1 MGSLKSTENCLLQKQ
16 RLDGERG
23 FDIKVS
29 WAVCWRRIQMKNKSC
44 NEEVTEIRDSNEI
57 MRLK

>member
-1 MGSLKSTENCLLQKQ
+1 VPPESV
-16 RLDGERG
+16 RLPQTQHSEGERG

-29 WAVCWRRIQMKNKSC
+29 LAVCWRRIQMNKKSC
-44 NEEVTEIRDSNEI
+44 NEEVTEIRDNNEI